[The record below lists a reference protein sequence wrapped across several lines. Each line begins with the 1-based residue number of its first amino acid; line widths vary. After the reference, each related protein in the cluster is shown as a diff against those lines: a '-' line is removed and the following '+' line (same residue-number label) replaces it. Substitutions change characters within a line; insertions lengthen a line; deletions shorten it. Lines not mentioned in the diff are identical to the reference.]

1 MCKEKAG
8 KSNRDLY
15 LLKSL
20 FCRNGPEIRLYFYV
34 QTKQK
39 NGNSE
44 PLSLQKD
51 VVVLLC
57 CEMAFWLHSLGPLVP
72 SNSKHPERAPFLST
86 SETFQSRWQCFP
98 VG

>member
-1 MCKEKAG
+1 MNFTAEQYCVNIET
-8 KSNRDLY
+8 
-15 LLKSL
+15 
-20 FCRNGPEIRLYFYV
+20 YFYV
-34 QTKQK
+34 QTK
-39 NGNSE
+39 
-44 PLSLQKD
+44 QKD

-57 CEMAFWLHSLGPLVP
+57 CGMTFWLHSLGPLVP